1 MSTDSLPTYAFL
13 GPDGT
18 FSDAAARGFMR
29 QRGDGDA
36 IRLTCVSI
44 PDVFEAVDRGRATY
58 GVVPVEN
65 ALEGGVSATLDAL
78 AFTSRAQIL
87 AELVVDVHQN
97 LIVAPGVALA
107 DVRAVVSHPQAT
119 AQCRRYLQQNLPG
132 REIRACNSTSDSAR
146 AAVEDS
152 SIAGIGTSLAA
163 ELCGAQV
170 IAESIEDNLANQTR
184 FLLVGRGR
192 PTPTGDD
199 KTSLA
204 LFMQE
209 DRPGVLNMILFE
221 FAYAGINLT
230 MIQSRP
236 TKEALGMY
244 MFFIDLV
251 GHADDIRVRTALDC
265 LRLKLR
271 EVRVLGS
278 YPVAQGVVGA

>member
-1 MSTDSLPTYAFL
+1 
-13 GPDGT
+13 
-18 FSDAAARGFMR
+18 MR
-29 QRGDGDA
+29 RRGDDGA
-36 IRLTCVSI
+36 SRLACASI
-44 PDVFEAVDRGRATY
+44 ADVFEAVDRGRATY

-87 AELVVDVHQN
+87 AELVLDVHQN
-97 LIVAPGVALA
+97 LVVAPGASLA
-107 DVRAVVSHPQAT
+107 DVRAIVSHPQAT
-119 AQCRRYLQQNLPG
+119 AQCRRYLQMNLPG
-132 REIRACNSTSDSAR
+132 REIRACNSTSDSVQ
-146 AAVEDS
+146 AAMEDPS
-152 SIAGIGTSLAA
+152 VAGIGTVLAA
-163 ELCGAQV
+163 HLHGALV
-170 IAESIEDNLANQTR
+170 VAESIEDHLANQTR

-192 PTPTGDD
+192 PVSSGDD

-244 MFFIDLV
+244 MFFIDLT
-251 GHADDIRVRTALDC
+251 GHADDVHVRTALDC

-278 YPVAQGVVGA
+278 YPVDRGSMGA